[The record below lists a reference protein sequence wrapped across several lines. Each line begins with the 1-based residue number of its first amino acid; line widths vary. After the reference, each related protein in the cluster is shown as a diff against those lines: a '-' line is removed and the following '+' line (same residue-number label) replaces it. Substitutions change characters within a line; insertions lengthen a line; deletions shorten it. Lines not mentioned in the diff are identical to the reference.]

1 MYTGCAGKSLLIN
14 HSSLTPFL
22 ASLTEL
28 FLDVSVFTS
37 SVDLVECS
45 VYCFLEPIKQKC
57 LTAVIIY
64 KTEGKAGNGDKTF
77 SASAILKQAKV
88 SPRRKKKKYHSS
100 KSVQTCVSFQ
110 VIYLF
115 IFIFR
120 RIICSI

>member
-1 MYTGCAGKSLLIN
+1 MYTGYAGKSLLIN
-14 HSSLTPFL
+14 HSSFTPFL
-22 ASLTEL
+22 ASLF

-57 LTAVIIY
+57 LTVVIIY

-77 SASAILKQAKV
+77 SASAKV
-88 SPRRKKKKYHSS
+88 SPGEKKKIKMYHSS
-100 KSVQTCVSFQ
+100 KLVQTCVSFQ
-110 VIYLF
+110 VIFFYFLFLF
-115 IFIFR
+115 IFG

>member
-14 HSSLTPFL
+14 HSSFTPFL
-22 ASLTEL
+22 ASLF

-57 LTAVIIY
+57 LTVVIIY

-77 SASAILKQAKV
+77 SASAKV
-88 SPRRKKKKYHSS
+88 SPGEKKK
-100 KSVQTCVSFQ
+100 
-110 VIYLF
+110 
-115 IFIFR
+115 
-120 RIICSI
+120 